1 MAAEVELDGQAG
13 LQLARQVILVE
24 RYVFGYV
31 AAP

>member
-1 MAAEVELDGQAG
+1 MAAEVKLGGQAG

-24 RYVFGYV
+24 IEVLAFD